1 MILNLNR
8 KYQELIISFVSFEE
22 AACVSLA
29 LFPVKVDVCAQSCL
43 TLCDPM
49 GCIPPGSSCP
59 WAFMP
64 ELLFPDTIS
73 HFKESR
79 LLEKRLI
86 PHLRQKLSLMSW
98 GMWLCWKRKK
108 PSNTSGITSKASR
121 GQLEGLPLAKN
132 GTVLNKKSMQ

>member
-22 AACVSLA
+22 EACVSLA
-29 LFPVKVDVCAQSCL
+29 WFAVKVDVCAQSCL

-64 ELLFPDTIS
+64 GLLFPDTIS
-73 HFKESR
+73 HFKDSG
-79 LLEKRLI
+79 LLEKWLI
-86 PHLRQKLSLMSW
+86 PHLRQKLSQMSW

-108 PSNTSGITSKASR
+108 PSGTNGITSKASR